1 MTNIVLDID
10 NLTVGLGKD
19 PQSTRI
25 IDGVSLQ
32 VREGET
38 LCLVGESGS
47 GKSVTSLTVMGL
59 LQKGSLAPLG
69 GSIKLVGEQLLG
81 ASDRRLRQLRATT
94 MAMIFQEPM
103 TALNPVVPVGRQI
116 DEVLRVHTDLDARAR
131 RKRILAIMEQVRLPD
146 VERIFASYPHRLS
159 GGQRQRIMI
168 AMALVLEPKLL
179 IADEPTTAL
188 DVTTQKQI
196 LTLIRDLQR
205 DHGTAVLFITHDMG
219 VVAEIADRVAV
230 MRHGR
235 LVETG
240 ALDSILRAPT
250 MEYTRNLLSAV
261 PSLIPRAPRP
271 ASSEPVVLEANELG
285 KVYRERSFFGSVREV
300 AAAQDVTLSL
310 RKGRTL
316 GIVGESGS
324 GKSTVARCIV
334 RLIDPTSGGVRLAG
348 HEISELSRRLL
359 QPHRKRIQI
368 IFQDPYRSLN
378 PRITVGETIAEGPIN
393 FGMPH
398 ADALEKARELLELVD
413 LPVDAISRYPHQFSG
428 GQRQRI
434 AIARALA
441 LDPDV
446 LVADEAVSA
455 LDVSVQAQVLELL
468 DEIQTRLGIA
478 LLFITHDLRVAAQI
492 CDDVAVMQHGR
503 IVEQG
508 PAARVL
514 TNPQVAYTR
523 ALLDA
528 APGREW
534 DFANFRPVMRGG
546 CRDVNV
552 TQIRRHCEP
561 TGRANARPMT
571 GSAKQSRLLAW
582 HAKLDCFVA
591 ALLAMTSLTSTL
603 VTRDRIYDP
612 YRRWRLSARDQHL
625 RADEGDL

>member
-1 MTNIVLDID
+1 MTAILDIN
-10 NLTVGLGKD
+10 NLVVGLGKEAQA
-19 PQSTRI
+19 PRI

-32 VREGET
+32 VAKGET
-38 LCLVGESGS
+38 LCVVGESGS

-59 LQKGSLAPLG
+59 LQKGSLMASG
-69 GSIKLVGEQLLG
+69 GSVKLVGEELLT
-81 ASDRRLRQLRATT
+81 ASERRLRQLRATT

-116 DEVLRVHTDLDARAR
+116 DEVLRTHTGLDARAR
-131 RKRILAIMEQVRLPD
+131 RKRILEMMEQVRLPEI
-146 VERIFASYPHRLS
+146 ERIFASYPHRLS

-230 MRHGR
+230 MRQGR
-235 LVETG
+235 LVETA
-240 ALDSILRAPT
+240 ALDAILRRPT
-250 MEYTRNLLSAV
+250 MEYTRNLLSSV
-261 PSLIPRAPRP
+261 PSLVPRAPR
-271 ASSEPVVLEANELG
+271 ADSKEPVVLEANELG
-285 KVYRERSFFGSVREV
+285 KVYRERSLLGRTRDV
-300 AAAQDVTLSL
+300 AAAKDVTLTL

-348 HEISELSRRLL
+348 REISGLSRRLL

-393 FGMPH
+393 YGMPRVE
-398 ADALEKARELLELVD
+398 ALAKARELLELVD
-413 LPVDAISRYPHQFSG
+413 LPPDAISRYPHQFSG

-468 DEIQTRLGIA
+468 DEIQSRLGIA

-503 IVEQG
+503 VVEQG
-508 PAARVL
+508 PAAQILAHPRE
-514 TNPQVAYTR
+514 AYTR

-528 APGREW
+528 APGRGW
-534 DFANFRPVMRGG
+534 DFANFRPV
-546 CRDVNV
+546 
-552 TQIRRHCEP
+552 
-561 TGRANARPMT
+561 A
-571 GSAKQSRLLAW
+571 LAGT
-582 HAKLDCFVA
+582 A
-591 ALLAMTSLTSTL
+591 
-603 VTRDRIYDP
+603 
-612 YRRWRLSARDQHL
+612 Q
-625 RADEGDL
+625 

>member
-1 MTNIVLDID
+1 MTDTILDID
-10 NLTVGLGKD
+10 NLVVTVGKTKNPNG
-19 PQSTRI
+19 PRI
-25 IDGVSLQ
+25 IDGVSIK
-32 VREGET
+32 VEKGET
-38 LCLVGESGS
+38 LCVVGESGS
-47 GKSVTSLTVMGL
+47 GKSVTSLTTMGL
-59 LQKGSLAPLG
+59 LPKNALHPVG
-69 GSIKLVGEQLLG
+69 GSVKLVGEELLT
-81 ASDRRLRQLRATT
+81 ASDRRLRELRATK

-116 DEVLRVHTDLDARAR
+116 DEVLRAHTSLDARAR
-131 RKRILAIMEQVRLPD
+131 RKRILDMMEQVHLPD
-146 VERIFASYPHRLS
+146 VERIFGSYPHRLS

-196 LTLIRDLQR
+196 LSLIRELQR

-230 MRHGR
+230 MRQGR

-240 ALDSILRAPT
+240 ALDKILRAPE
-250 MEYTRNLLSAV
+250 MDYTRNLLASV
-261 PSLIPRAPRP
+261 PSLIPRPPRP
-271 ASSEPVVLEANELG
+271 DSTEPVVLETNELG
-285 KVYRERSFFGSVREV
+285 KVYRERSFLGKAREV
-300 AAAQDVTLSL
+300 VAAQNVTITL

-348 HEISELSRRLL
+348 HEISILTRRLL

-368 IFQDPYRSLN
+368 VFQDPYRSLN
-378 PRITVGETIAEGPIN
+378 PRLTVGESIAEGPIN
-393 FGMPH
+393 YGTSH
-398 ADALEKARELLELVD
+398 EKAMARARELLELVG
-413 LPVDAISRYPHQFSG
+413 LPADAISRYPHQFSG

-468 DEIQTRLGIA
+468 DEIQRRLGIA
-478 LLFITHDLRVAAQI
+478 ILFITHDLRVAAQI
-492 CDDVAVMQHGR
+492 CDEVVVMQKGR

-508 PAARVL
+508 PAGEIL
-514 TNPQVAYTR
+514 THPKEAYTKS
-523 ALLDA
+523 LLEA
-528 APGREW
+528 APGRNW
-534 DFANFRPVMRGG
+534 DFANFRPVS
-546 CRDVNV
+546 
-552 TQIRRHCEP
+552 E
-561 TGRANARPMT
+561 A
-571 GSAKQSRLLAW
+571 
-582 HAKLDCFVA
+582 VA
-591 ALLAMTSLTSTL
+591 
-603 VTRDRIYDP
+603 
-612 YRRWRLSARDQHL
+612 
-625 RADEGDL
+625 

>member
-1 MTNIVLDID
+1 VSATPKEIVLDID
-10 NLTVGLGKD
+10 NLVVSLGKN
-19 PQSTRI
+19 PRNERI

-32 VREGET
+32 VRERET

-59 LQKGSLAPLG
+59 LQKGSLAPSG
-69 GSIKLVGEQLLG
+69 GSIRLVGEEILS
-81 ASDRRLRQLRATT
+81 ASDRRLRQLRATR

-103 TALNPVVPVGRQI
+103 TALNPVAPVGRQI
-116 DEVLRVHTDLDARAR
+116 DEVLRVHTDLDAHQR
-131 RKRILAIMEQVRLPD
+131 RKRILAMMDQVRLPE

-205 DHGTAVLFITHDMG
+205 DHGAAVLFITHDMG

-230 MRHGR
+230 MRGGR
-235 LVETG
+235 IVETG
-240 ALDSILRAPT
+240 ALDQILRIPT
-250 MEYTRNLLSAV
+250 MEYTRNLLLAV
-261 PSLIPRAPRP
+261 PSLIPRAPR
-271 ASSEPVVLEANELG
+271 ADSTEPVVLETSDLG
-285 KVYRERSFFGSVREV
+285 KVYRERSFFGKAREV
-300 AAAQDVTLSL
+300 AAAQGVTLTL

-334 RLIDPTSGGVRLAG
+334 RLIDPTSGGIRLVG
-348 HEISELSRRLL
+348 REISDLSRRLL

-393 FGMPH
+393 YGMPH
-398 ADALEKARELLELVD
+398 RQALARAAELLELVD

-468 DEIQTRLGIA
+468 DDIQKRLGIA

-508 PAARVL
+508 PAAQVL

-534 DFANFRPVMRGG
+534 DFANFRPV
-546 CRDVNV
+546 
-552 TQIRRHCEP
+552 TQ
-561 TGRANARPMT
+561 
-571 GSAKQSRLLAW
+571 
-582 HAKLDCFVA
+582 A
-591 ALLAMTSLTSTL
+591 ASS
-603 VTRDRIYDP
+603 
-612 YRRWRLSARDQHL
+612 
-625 RADEGDL
+625 

>member
-1 MTNIVLDID
+1 MKNIILDID
-10 NLTVGLGKD
+10 NLVVGLGKN
-19 PQSTRI
+19 PRNERV

-47 GKSVTSLTVMGL
+47 GKSVTALSVMGL
-59 LQKGSLAPLG
+59 LQKGSLVPSG
-69 GSIKLVGEQLLG
+69 GSIKLVGEEILG
-81 ASDRRLRQLRATT
+81 LSDRRLRQLRATR

-131 RKRILAIMEQVRLPD
+131 RKRILAMMEQVRLPE

-240 ALDSILRAPT
+240 ALDTILRQPT
-250 MEYTRNLLSAV
+250 MEYTRKLLSAV
-261 PSLIPRAPRP
+261 PSLVPRAPR
-271 ASSEPVVLEANELG
+271 AESTEPVVLEANDLC
-285 KVYRERSFFGSVREV
+285 KVYRERSFLGKVREV
-300 AAAQDVTLSL
+300 AAARDVTLTL

-334 RLIDPTSGGVRLAG
+334 RVLDPTSGGVRLAG
-348 HEISELSRRLL
+348 REISDLSRRLL

-378 PRITVGETIAEGPIN
+378 RASRWAKISPRGRSIT
-393 FGMPH
+393 
-398 ADALEKARELLELVD
+398 
-413 LPVDAISRYPHQFSG
+413 
-428 GQRQRI
+428 
-434 AIARALA
+434 
-441 LDPDV
+441 
-446 LVADEAVSA
+446 
-455 LDVSVQAQVLELL
+455 
-468 DEIQTRLGIA
+468 
-478 LLFITHDLRVAAQI
+478 
-492 CDDVAVMQHGR
+492 
-503 IVEQG
+503 
-508 PAARVL
+508 
-514 TNPQVAYTR
+514 
-523 ALLDA
+523 
-528 APGREW
+528 
-534 DFANFRPVMRGG
+534 
-546 CRDVNV
+546 
-552 TQIRRHCEP
+552 
-561 TGRANARPMT
+561 
-571 GSAKQSRLLAW
+571 
-582 HAKLDCFVA
+582 
-591 ALLAMTSLTSTL
+591 
-603 VTRDRIYDP
+603 
-612 YRRWRLSARDQHL
+612 
-625 RADEGDL
+625 